1 MIIVALFFGIWIVL
15 TVAAQL
21 PITVVSALLR
31 WDWLGLVPR
40 WTFFAPRPGDSDIRT
55 LIRFVNSGVTSA
67 WMELWLS
74 ARLDGT
80 RYLVRGVFNPYRRC
94 EKLLL
99 DYVNTLG
106 DLQGTPNAIRFTS
119 EYLSLLMMSEDLARK
134 RGAESVQFMIAEIG
148 GPQYNRFKVILISD
162 KHPVNTGQH

>member
-1 MIIVALFFGIWIVL
+1 
-15 TVAAQL
+15 
-21 PITVVSALLR
+21 
-31 WDWLGLVPR
+31 
-40 WTFFAPRPGDSDIRT
+40 
-55 LIRFVNSGVTSA
+55 
-67 WMELWLS
+67 MELWLS

-80 RYLVRGVFNPYRRC
+80 RHLFRGVFNPYRRC

-106 DLQGTPNAIRFTS
+106 SLQGAPNAVRFSS

-134 RGAESVQFMIAEIG
+134 CGAESVQFMIAEVG

-162 KHPVNTGQH
+162 KHPANMASTDEVERLRQKPMGTQTRKPMERDSSP